1 MQASCLRASALR
13 CIFLFTGAY
22 IKLKDLSWAPA
33 IESFL
38 GPFLRSYCV
47 DSSHDAAVLTQIFNE
62 VLGKERKPV
71 INTSR
76 FFDKVGS
83 CTFVKN

>member
-1 MQASCLRASALR
+1 
-13 CIFLFTGAY
+13 
-22 IKLKDLSWAPA
+22 
-33 IESFL
+33 
-38 GPFLRSYCV
+38 V
-47 DSSHDAAVLTQIFNE
+47 DSAHDAAILTQIFNE

-83 CTFVKN
+83 CTCVKN